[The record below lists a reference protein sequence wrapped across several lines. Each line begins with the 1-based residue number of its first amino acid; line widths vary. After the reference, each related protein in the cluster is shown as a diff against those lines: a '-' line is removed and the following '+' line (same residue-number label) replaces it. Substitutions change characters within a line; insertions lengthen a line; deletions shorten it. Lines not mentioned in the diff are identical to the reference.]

1 MTVRN
6 CNNN

>member
-6 CNNN
+6 

>member
-6 CNNN
+6 GD

>member
-6 CNNN
+6 HFL